1 MISSELPEILAL
13 STRILV
19 MQGGRITAEL
29 DPRQTT
35 QEEIMKKAMPV
46 REGERHDAVDR
57 EG

>member
-19 MQGGRITAEL
+19 MQDGWITAEL

-35 QEEIMKKAMPV
+35 QEEVMKYAMPC
-46 REGERHDAVDR
+46 REGRRYDAFD
-57 EG
+57 GN